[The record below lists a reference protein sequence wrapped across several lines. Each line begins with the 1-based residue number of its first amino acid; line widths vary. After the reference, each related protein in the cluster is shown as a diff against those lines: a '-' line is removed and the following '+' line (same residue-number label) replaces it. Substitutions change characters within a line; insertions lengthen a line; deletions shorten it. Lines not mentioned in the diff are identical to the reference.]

1 MNKEAPSA
9 VSERMDSRDDRRD
22 PAVFAALLRDS
33 RNRIFGYLL
42 ALVQN
47 LSDAED
53 LFQHTALVLWEK
65 FDQYRPGSDFG
76 AWATGV
82 AHFSA
87 LNFLRRQSRR
97 RTLFT
102 NVVLER
108 LAEAQSSLRDT
119 EVSARSEAL
128 KRCLDTLS
136 TNHRRL
142 LTLRY
147 HGDYSMEQIA
157 RQERRSVGSLYVAL
171 SRIRKALLSCI
182 EQRVAGEII

>member
-1 MNKEAPSA
+1 MELPLAM
-9 VSERMDSRDDRRD
+9 SERADALSDDRD
-22 PAVFAALLRDS
+22 PVLFAAVLRES
-33 RNRIFGYLL
+33 RSRIFGYLL

-128 KRCLDTLS
+128 K
-136 TNHRRL
+136 
-142 LTLRY
+142 
-147 HGDYSMEQIA
+147 
-157 RQERRSVGSLYVAL
+157 
-171 SRIRKALLSCI
+171 
-182 EQRVAGEII
+182 